1 MTASWEYGKSQSYY
15 EKWRVSYT
23 VIGSGGMKS
32 LNTTSANELKMVIS
46 QLQAGQNY
54 TIRVYGVTIG
64 GVVSKTYVDTD
75 ATVS

>member
-1 MTASWEYGKSQSYY
+1 M
-15 EKWRVSYT
+15 
-23 VIGSGGMKS
+23 IGSGGMKS